1 MGFILYY
8 FCLQITLTMDG
19 WQRQEIRL
27 EQPNPATKVETSE
40 GRSSLCVGHV
50 YDELREMTNFLPW
63 QLGSLS
69 LFKGQ
74 HALFSQIIDL
84 QCSSMLLIFLN
95 M

>member
-1 MGFILYY
+1 MDCIMYC
-8 FCLQITLTMDG
+8 FCSQITLTMDG

-27 EQPNPATKVETSE
+27 EQPNLATKVETAE

-69 LFKGQ
+69 LFKG
-74 HALFSQIIDL
+74 
-84 QCSSMLLIFLN
+84 
-95 M
+95 